1 MPTVT
6 TENNKYGITVRHA
19 TLADAAFLARI
30 DQIAAS
36 VPFERSLWDD
46 LLEPL
51 SVSPHTFVE
60 AMFRLNASNWGRTEE
75 FIVLEK
81 DGQPVAACVVFEPPQ
96 VQEDRRPLRLEK
108 LADIATHLSWSDSM
122 MEEFQQRYDAIWGSG
137 NIPFLAPQAPVI
149 IESVGVVPE
158 ARGLGLGK
166 RLMQEAFAEARQRGH
181 DTIGIMVIHGND
193 IARSLYE
200 SSGFEPY
207 ITYHANYFDYG
218 FPGVTKYRVSLKS

>member
-1 MPTVT
+1 MPTV
-6 TENNKYGITVRHA
+6 NNEYGITVRHA
-19 TLADAAFLARI
+19 TLADVSFLARI

-36 VPFERSLWDD
+36 VPFERPFWDD

-51 SVSPHTFVE
+51 GVSPQMFVE
-60 AMFRLNASNWGRTEE
+60 ATFRLNASNWGSTEE

-81 DGQPVAACVVFEPPQ
+81 DGQPAAACVVFEPPQ

-108 LADIATHLSWSDSM
+108 LADIATHLSWSDSTTA
-122 MEEFQQRYDAIWGSG
+122 EFQQRYEAIWGSG
-137 NIPFLAPQAPVI
+137 NIPFLEPQAPVI
-149 IESVGVVPE
+149 IESVGVLPE

-166 RLMQEAFAEARQRGH
+166 RLMHEAFAEARQRGH

-218 FPGVTKYRVSLKS
+218 FPGVTKYRASLKS